1 MPNVIKKH
9 SAFDGGINLDIYL
22 AHGATEQHP
31 EGQSI
36 EAHLE
41 GTGAMAERF
50 AAEFGAAANGKL
62 CGLAHDTGKY
72 SDEFQLRLRGGK
84 KVDHATAGAIECFK
98 IKAAV
103 EAVCVIG
110 HHSGLPNV
118 GHKKADTTESQTFF
132 GRMLRAEQG
141 GIPDYCKNW
150 DGHIALP
157 QDYFRPSGGG
167 FATAFYIRM
176 LYSCLV
182 DADYIDAETFMNGDA
197 GRGNYE
203 PLSALY
209 DKLTAYISKWNN
221 PTREIDILRQKIL
234 NSCIEKASAP
244 RGIFSLTVPT
254 GGGKT
259 VASMA
264 FALGHAVANSMRR
277 IIYVIPYTSIIEQNA
292 EVFRGI
298 LGRENVVEHHSQV
311 SHELSEDAD
320 ELEYRS
326 ALATENWD
334 APVIV
339 TTAVQFFESLYANR
353 SSKCRKLHNIANSV
367 IIFDE
372 AQMIPSNNLRPCVAA
387 IAELVRAYNATAVLC
402 TATQPA
408 IDEML
413 LEYSKKENV
422 VELCPDVD
430 GMFEKFR
437 RTSFEKEG
445 RLTTDELV
453 SRLES
458 QQQVLCIV
466 NTRKFAQEVYEALPS
481 EGRFHLSTL
490 MCPIHRKQKLDEI
503 RERLKSGKTCRVVS
517 TSLIEAGVDVDFPR
531 VFREMAGLDSILQ
544 AAGRCNR
551 EGKRSAESSIVT
563 VFESENKVNK
573 LIAVNRDAAEE
584 TVRDWTQPNTTST
597 IERYFKAYRDF
608 LRNDDKS
615 GVMAAS
621 EKGIS
626 GCILPFEWI
635 AKEFKLIDQNTF
647 TVYIPIGEGKEL
659 VSRLREGERSRGLY
673 RRAGMYSVSV
683 YQNQFDSLINAG
695 AAEPFGEDAAFL
707 TDCSLYSDEKGLSTD
722 TDGGNALFG

>member
-1 MPNVIKKH
+1 MNM
-9 SAFDGGINLDIYL
+9 LL
-22 AHGATEQHP
+22 AHGATDEHP

-36 EAHLE
+36 EAHLK
-41 GTGAMAERF
+41 GTGELAETF

-62 CGLAHDTGKY
+62 CGLAHDIGKY

-98 IKAAV
+98 IKAAF

-118 GHKKADTTESQTFF
+118 GHKDADTTESQTFF
-132 GRMLRAEQG
+132 GRKLRAEQG
-141 GIPDYCKNW
+141 GIPDYRKNW
-150 DGHIALP
+150 NGHIALP
-157 QDYFRPSGGG
+157 QDYFRPSGRG

-182 DADYIDAETFMNGDA
+182 DADYIDTETFMNGDA

-203 PLSALY
+203 PLSALC

-264 FALGHAVANSMRR
+264 FALNHAVANSMKR

-292 EVFRGI
+292 KVFRDI
-298 LGRENVVEHHSQV
+298 LGQENVVEHHSQV

-372 AQMIPSNNLRPCVAA
+372 AQMIPSINLRPCVAA

-413 LEYSKKENV
+413 LEYSKKESV

-490 MCPIHRKQKLDEI
+490 MCPVHRKQKLDEI

-584 TVRDWTQPNTTST
+584 AVRDWIQPNNIQT
-597 IERYFKAYRDF
+597 IECYFKAYRDL

-615 GVMAAS
+615 EIMKAIK
-621 EKGIS
+621 EGIS
-626 GCILPFEWI
+626 GCQLPFKQI
-635 AKEFKLIDQNTF
+635 AERFRLIDENTF
-647 TVYIPIGEGKEL
+647 TVYISVGEGKEL
-659 VSRLREGERSRGLY
+659 ISRLREGERSRELY
-673 RRAGMYSVSV
+673 RKAGMYSVSI
-683 YQNQFDSLINAG
+683 YENHFNALINAG
-695 AAEPFGEDAAFL
+695 AAEPFGDDAAIL
-707 TDCSLYSDEKGLSTD
+707 TDLSLYSDEKGLATD
-722 TDGGNALFG
+722 VRDGSALFN

>member
-1 MPNVIKKH
+1 MNM
-9 SAFDGGINLDIYL
+9 LL
-22 AHGATEQHP
+22 AHGATDEHP

-36 EAHLE
+36 EAHLK
-41 GTGAMAERF
+41 GTGELAETF

-62 CGLAHDTGKY
+62 CGLAHDIGKY

-98 IKAAV
+98 IKAAF

-118 GHKKADTTESQTFF
+118 GHKDADTTESQTFF
-132 GRMLRAEQG
+132 GRKLRAEQG
-141 GIPDYCKNW
+141 GIPDYRKNW
-150 DGHIALP
+150 NGHIALP
-157 QDYFRPSGGG
+157 QDYFRPSGRG

-182 DADYIDAETFMNGDA
+182 DADYIDTETFMNGDA

-203 PLSALY
+203 PLSALC

-264 FALGHAVANSMRR
+264 FALNHAVANSMKR

-292 EVFRGI
+292 KVFRDI
-298 LGRENVVEHHSQV
+298 LGQENVVEHHSQV

-413 LEYSKKENV
+413 LEYSKKESV

-490 MCPIHRKQKLDEI
+490 MCPVHRKQKLDEI

-615 GVMAAS
+615 GVIAAS

-626 GCILPFEWI
+626 GCGLPFEWI

-647 TVYIPIGEGKEL
+647 TVYISVGEGKEL
-659 VSRLREGERSRGLY
+659 ISRLREGERSRELY
-673 RRAGMYSVSV
+673 RKAGMFSVSI
-683 YQNQFDSLINAG
+683 YENHFNALINAG
-695 AAEPFGEDAAFL
+695 AAEPFGDDAAIL
-707 TDCSLYSDEKGLSTD
+707 TDLSLYSDEKGLATD
-722 TDGGNALFG
+722 VRDGSALFN

>member
-1 MPNVIKKH
+1 M
-9 SAFDGGINLDIYL
+9 
-22 AHGATEQHP
+22 
-31 EGQSI
+31 
-36 EAHLE
+36 
-41 GTGAMAERF
+41 
-50 AAEFGAAANGKL
+50 
-62 CGLAHDTGKY
+62 CGLAHDIGKY

-98 IKAAV
+98 IKAAF

-118 GHKKADTTESQTFF
+118 GHKDADTTESQTFF
-132 GRMLRAEQG
+132 GRKLRAEQG
-141 GIPDYCKNW
+141 GIPDYRKNW
-150 DGHIALP
+150 NGHIALP
-157 QDYFRPSGGG
+157 QDYFRPSGRG

-182 DADYIDAETFMNGDA
+182 DADYIDTETFMNGDA

-203 PLSALY
+203 PLSALC

-264 FALGHAVANSMRR
+264 FALNHAAANSMKR

-292 EVFRGI
+292 KVFRDI
-298 LGRENVVEHHSQV
+298 LGQENVVEHHSSV
-311 SHELSEDAD
+311 SYELSENAD

-413 LEYSKKENV
+413 LEYSKKESV

-490 MCPIHRKQKLDEI
+490 MCPVHRKQKLDEI

-615 GVMAAS
+615 GVITAS

-626 GCILPFEWI
+626 GCGLPFEWI

-647 TVYIPIGEGKEL
+647 TVYISVGEGKEL
-659 VSRLREGERSRGLY
+659 ISRLREGERSRELY
-673 RRAGMYSVSV
+673 RKAGMYSVSI
-683 YQNQFDSLINAG
+683 YENHFNALINAG
-695 AAEPFGEDAAFL
+695 AAEPFGDDAAIL
-707 TDCSLYSDEKGLSTD
+707 TDLSLYSDEKGLATD
-722 TDGGNALFG
+722 VTDGSALFN

>member
-1 MPNVIKKH
+1 M
-9 SAFDGGINLDIYL
+9 LL
-22 AHGATEQHP
+22 AHGATDEHP

-36 EAHLE
+36 EAHLK
-41 GTGAMAERF
+41 GTGELAETF

-62 CGLAHDTGKY
+62 CGLAHDIGKY

-98 IKAAV
+98 IKAAF

-118 GHKKADTTESQTFF
+118 GHKDADTTESQTFF
-132 GRMLRAEQG
+132 GRKLRAEQG
-141 GIPDYCKNW
+141 GIPDYRKNW
-150 DGHIALP
+150 NGHIALP
-157 QDYFRPSGGG
+157 QDYFRPSGRG

-182 DADYIDAETFMNGDA
+182 DADYIDTETFMNGDA

-203 PLSALY
+203 PLSALC

-264 FALGHAVANSMRR
+264 FALNHAVANSMKR

-292 EVFRGI
+292 KVFRDI
-298 LGRENVVEHHSQV
+298 LGQENVVEHHSSV
-311 SHELSEDAD
+311 SYELSENAD

-413 LEYSKKENV
+413 LEYSKKESV

-490 MCPIHRKQKLDEI
+490 MCPVHRKQKLDEI

-615 GVMAAS
+615 GVIAAS

-626 GCILPFEWI
+626 GCGLPFEWI

-647 TVYIPIGEGKEL
+647 TVYISVGEGKEL
-659 VSRLREGERSRGLY
+659 ISRLREGERSRELY
-673 RRAGMYSVSV
+673 RKAGMYSVSI
-683 YQNQFDSLINAG
+683 YENHFNALINAG
-695 AAEPFGEDAAFL
+695 AAEPFGDDAAIL
-707 TDCSLYSDEKGLSTD
+707 TDLSLYSDEKGLATD
-722 TDGGNALFG
+722 VRDGSALFN

>member
-1 MPNVIKKH
+1 MNM
-9 SAFDGGINLDIYL
+9 LL
-22 AHGATEQHP
+22 AHGATDEYP

-36 EAHLE
+36 EAHLK
-41 GTGAMAERF
+41 GTGELAETF

-62 CGLAHDTGKY
+62 CGLAHDIGKY

-98 IKAAV
+98 IKAAF

-118 GHKKADTTESQTFF
+118 GHKDADTTESQTFF
-132 GRMLRAEQG
+132 GRKLRAEQG
-141 GIPDYCKNW
+141 GIPDYRKNW
-150 DGHIALP
+150 NGHIALP
-157 QDYFRPSGGG
+157 QDYFRPSGRG

-182 DADYIDAETFMNGDA
+182 DADYIDTETFMNGDA

-203 PLSALY
+203 PLSALC

-264 FALGHAVANSMRR
+264 FALNHAAANSMKR

-292 EVFRGI
+292 KVFRDI
-298 LGRENVVEHHSQV
+298 LGQENVVEHHSSV
-311 SHELSEDAD
+311 SYELSENAD

-413 LEYSKKENV
+413 LEYSKKESV

-490 MCPIHRKQKLDEI
+490 MCPVHRKQKLDEI

-615 GVMAAS
+615 GVITAS

-626 GCILPFEWI
+626 GCGLPFEWI

-647 TVYIPIGEGKEL
+647 TVYISVGEGKEL
-659 VSRLREGERSRGLY
+659 ISRLREGERSRELY
-673 RRAGMYSVSV
+673 RKAGMYSVSI
-683 YQNQFDSLINAG
+683 YENHFNALINAG
-695 AAEPFGEDAAFL
+695 AAEPFGDDAAIL
-707 TDCSLYSDEKGLSTD
+707 TDLSLYSDEKGLATD
-722 TDGGNALFG
+722 VRDGSALFN

>member
-1 MPNVIKKH
+1 M
-9 SAFDGGINLDIYL
+9 LL
-22 AHGATEQHP
+22 AHGATDEHP

-36 EAHLE
+36 EAHLK
-41 GTGAMAERF
+41 GTGELAETF

-62 CGLAHDTGKY
+62 CGLAHDIGKY

-98 IKAAV
+98 IKAAF

-110 HHSGLPNV
+110 HPSGLPNV
-118 GHKKADTTESQTFF
+118 GHKDADTTESQTFF
-132 GRMLRAEQG
+132 GRKLRAEQG
-141 GIPDYCKNW
+141 GIPDYRKNW
-150 DGHIALP
+150 NGHIALP
-157 QDYFRPSGGG
+157 QDYFRPSGRG

-182 DADYIDAETFMNGDA
+182 DADYIDTETFMNGDA

-203 PLSALY
+203 PLSALC

-264 FALGHAVANSMRR
+264 FALNHAAANSMKR
-277 IIYVIPYTSIIEQNA
+277 IIYAIPYTSIIEQNA
-292 EVFRGI
+292 KVFRDI
-298 LGRENVVEHHSQV
+298 LGQENVVEHHSQV
-311 SHELSEDAD
+311 SYELSENAD

-413 LEYSKKENV
+413 LEYSKKESV

-490 MCPIHRKQKLDEI
+490 MCPVHRKQKLDEI

-615 GVMAAS
+615 GVITAS

-626 GCILPFEWI
+626 GCGLPFEWI

-647 TVYIPIGEGKEL
+647 AVYIPIGEGKEL

-695 AAEPFGEDAAFL
+695 AAEPFGDDAAIL
-707 TDCSLYSDEKGLSTD
+707 TDLSLYSDEKGLATD
-722 TDGGNALFG
+722 VTDGSALFN

>member
-1 MPNVIKKH
+1 M
-9 SAFDGGINLDIYL
+9 LL
-22 AHGATEQHP
+22 AHGATDEHP

-36 EAHLE
+36 EAHLK
-41 GTGAMAERF
+41 GTGELAETF

-62 CGLAHDTGKY
+62 CGLAHDIGKY

-98 IKAAV
+98 IKAAF

-118 GHKKADTTESQTFF
+118 GHKDADTTESQTFF
-132 GRMLRAEQG
+132 GRKLRAEQG
-141 GIPDYCKNW
+141 GIPDYRKNW
-150 DGHIALP
+150 NGHIALP
-157 QDYFRPSGGG
+157 QDYFRPSGRG

-182 DADYIDAETFMNGDA
+182 DADYIDTETFMNGDA

-203 PLSALY
+203 PLSALC

-234 NSCIEKASAP
+234 NSCINNSGNP
-244 RGIFSLTVPT
+244 RGMFTLTVPT

-264 FALGHAVANSMRR
+264 FALNHAAANSMKR

-292 EVFRGI
+292 KVFRDI
-298 LGRENVVEHHSQV
+298 LGQENVVEHHSQV

-413 LEYSKKENV
+413 LEYSKKESV

-490 MCPIHRKQKLDEI
+490 MCPVHRKQKLDEI

-615 GVMAAS
+615 GVITAS

-626 GCILPFEWI
+626 GCGLPFEWI

-647 TVYIPIGEGKEL
+647 AVYIPIGEGKEL

-722 TDGGNALFG
+722 VDGGSALFN

>member
-1 MPNVIKKH
+1 MNM
-9 SAFDGGINLDIYL
+9 LL
-22 AHGATEQHP
+22 AHGATDEHP

-36 EAHLE
+36 EAHLK
-41 GTGAMAERF
+41 GTGELAETF

-62 CGLAHDTGKY
+62 CGLAHDIGKY

-98 IKAAV
+98 IKAAF

-118 GHKKADTTESQTFF
+118 GHKDADTTESQTFF
-132 GRMLRAEQG
+132 GRKLRAEQG
-141 GIPDYCKNW
+141 GIPDYRKNW
-150 DGHIALP
+150 NGHIALP
-157 QDYFRPSGGG
+157 QDYFRPSGRG

-182 DADYIDAETFMNGDA
+182 DADYIDTETFMNGDA

-203 PLSALY
+203 PLSALC

-264 FALGHAVANSMRR
+264 FALNHAVANSMKR

-292 EVFRGI
+292 KVFRDI
-298 LGRENVVEHHSQV
+298 LGQENVVEHHSSV
-311 SHELSEDAD
+311 SYELSENAD

-413 LEYSKKENV
+413 LEYSKKESV

-490 MCPIHRKQKLDEI
+490 MCPVHRKQKLDEI

-584 TVRDWTQPNTTST
+584 AVRDWIQPNNIQT
-597 IERYFKAYRDF
+597 IECYFKAYRDL

-615 GVMAAS
+615 EIMKAIK
-621 EKGIS
+621 EGIS
-626 GCILPFEWI
+626 GCQLPFKQI
-635 AKEFKLIDQNTF
+635 AERFRLIDENTF
-647 TVYIPIGEGKEL
+647 TVYISVGEGKEL
-659 VSRLREGERSRGLY
+659 ISRLREGERSRELY
-673 RRAGMYSVSV
+673 RKAGMYSVSI
-683 YQNQFDSLINAG
+683 YENHFNALINAG
-695 AAEPFGEDAAFL
+695 AAEPFGDDAAIL
-707 TDCSLYSDEKGLSTD
+707 TDLSLYSDEKGLATD
-722 TDGGNALFG
+722 VRDGSALFN

>member
-1 MPNVIKKH
+1 MNM
-9 SAFDGGINLDIYL
+9 LL
-22 AHGATEQHP
+22 AHGATDEHP

-36 EAHLE
+36 EAHLK
-41 GTGAMAERF
+41 GTGELAETF

-62 CGLAHDTGKY
+62 CGLAHDIGKY

-98 IKAAV
+98 IKAAF

-118 GHKKADTTESQTFF
+118 GHKDADTTESQTFF
-132 GRMLRAEQG
+132 GRKLRAEQG
-141 GIPDYCKNW
+141 GIPDYRKNW
-150 DGHIALP
+150 NGHIALP
-157 QDYFRPSGGG
+157 QDYFRPSGRG

-182 DADYIDAETFMNGDA
+182 DADYIDTETFMNGDA

-203 PLSALY
+203 PLSALC

-244 RGIFSLTVPT
+244 RGFFSLTVPT

-264 FALGHAVANSMRR
+264 FALNHAAANSMKR

-292 EVFRGI
+292 KVFRDI
-298 LGRENVVEHHSQV
+298 LGQENVVEHHSSV
-311 SHELSEDAD
+311 SYELSENAD

-413 LEYSKKENV
+413 LEYSKKESV

-490 MCPIHRKQKLDEI
+490 MCPVHRKQKLDEI

-615 GVMAAS
+615 GVITAS

-626 GCILPFEWI
+626 GCGLPFEWI

-647 TVYIPIGEGKEL
+647 TVYISVGEGKEL
-659 VSRLREGERSRGLY
+659 ISRLREGERSRELY
-673 RRAGMYSVSV
+673 RKAGMYSVSI
-683 YQNQFDSLINAG
+683 YENHFNALINAG
-695 AAEPFGEDAAFL
+695 AAEPFGDDAAIL
-707 TDCSLYSDEKGLSTD
+707 TDLSLYSDEKGLATD
-722 TDGGNALFG
+722 VPDGSALFN

>member
-1 MPNVIKKH
+1 M
-9 SAFDGGINLDIYL
+9 LL
-22 AHGATEQHP
+22 AHGATDEHP

-36 EAHLE
+36 EAHLK
-41 GTGAMAERF
+41 GTGELAETF

-62 CGLAHDTGKY
+62 CGLAHDIGKY

-98 IKAAV
+98 IKAAF

-118 GHKKADTTESQTFF
+118 GHKDADTTESQTFF
-132 GRMLRAEQG
+132 GRKLRAEQG
-141 GIPDYCKNW
+141 GIPDYRKNW
-150 DGHIALP
+150 NGHIALP
-157 QDYFRPSGGG
+157 QDYFRPSGRG

-182 DADYIDAETFMNGDA
+182 DADYIDTETFMNGDA

-203 PLSALY
+203 PLSALC

-264 FALGHAVANSMRR
+264 FALNHAVANSMKR

-292 EVFRGI
+292 KVFRDI
-298 LGRENVVEHHSQV
+298 LGQENVVEHHSSV
-311 SHELSEDAD
+311 SYELSENAD

-413 LEYSKKENV
+413 LEYSKKESV

-490 MCPIHRKQKLDEI
+490 MCPVHRKQKLDEI

-597 IERYFKAYRDF
+597 IEHYFKAYRDF

-615 GVMAAS
+615 GVITAS

-626 GCILPFEWI
+626 GCGLPFEWI

-647 TVYIPIGEGKEL
+647 AVYIPIGEGKEL

-673 RRAGMYSVSV
+673 RRAGMYSVSI
-683 YQNQFDSLINAG
+683 YENHFNALINAG
-695 AAEPFGEDAAFL
+695 AAEPFGDDAAIL
-707 TDCSLYSDEKGLSTD
+707 TDLSLYSDEKGLATD
-722 TDGGNALFG
+722 VTDGSALFN

>member
-1 MPNVIKKH
+1 M
-9 SAFDGGINLDIYL
+9 LL
-22 AHGATEQHP
+22 AHGATDEHP

-36 EAHLE
+36 EAHLK
-41 GTGAMAERF
+41 GTGELAETF

-62 CGLAHDTGKY
+62 CGLAHDIGKY

-98 IKAAV
+98 IKAAF

-118 GHKKADTTESQTFF
+118 GHKDADTTESQTFF
-132 GRMLRAEQG
+132 GRKLRAEQG
-141 GIPDYCKNW
+141 GIPDYRKNW
-150 DGHIALP
+150 NGHIALP
-157 QDYFRPSGGG
+157 QDYFRPSGRG

-182 DADYIDAETFMNGDA
+182 DADYIDTETFMNGDA

-203 PLSALY
+203 PLSALC

-234 NSCIEKASAP
+234 NSCINNSGNP
-244 RGIFSLTVPT
+244 RGMFTLTVPT

-264 FALGHAVANSMRR
+264 FALNHAAANSMKR

-292 EVFRGI
+292 KVFRDI
-298 LGRENVVEHHSQV
+298 LGQENVVEHHSQV

-413 LEYSKKENV
+413 LEYSKKESV

-490 MCPIHRKQKLDEI
+490 MCPVHRKQKLDEI

-615 GVMAAS
+615 GVMTAS

-626 GCILPFEWI
+626 GCGLPFEWI

-647 TVYIPIGEGKEL
+647 AVYIPIGEGKEL

-722 TDGGNALFG
+722 VDGGSALFN

>member
-1 MPNVIKKH
+1 MNM
-9 SAFDGGINLDIYL
+9 LL
-22 AHGATEQHP
+22 AHGATDEHP

-36 EAHLE
+36 EAHLK
-41 GTGAMAERF
+41 GTGELAETF

-62 CGLAHDTGKY
+62 CGLAHDIGKY

-98 IKAAV
+98 IKAAF

-118 GHKKADTTESQTFF
+118 GHKDADTTESQTFF
-132 GRMLRAEQG
+132 GRKLRAEQG
-141 GIPDYCKNW
+141 GIPDYRKNW
-150 DGHIALP
+150 NGHIALP
-157 QDYFRPSGGG
+157 QDYFRPSGRG

-182 DADYIDAETFMNGDA
+182 DADYIDTETFMNGDA

-203 PLSALY
+203 PLSALC

-264 FALGHAVANSMRR
+264 FALNHAAANSMKR
-277 IIYVIPYTSIIEQNA
+277 IIYAIPYTSIIEQNA
-292 EVFRGI
+292 KVFRDI
-298 LGRENVVEHHSQV
+298 LGQENVVEHHSQV
-311 SHELSEDAD
+311 SYELSENAD

-413 LEYSKKENV
+413 LEYSKKESV

-490 MCPIHRKQKLDEI
+490 MCPVHRKQKLDEI

-615 GVMAAS
+615 GVITAS

-626 GCILPFEWI
+626 GCGLPFEWI

-647 TVYIPIGEGKEL
+647 AVYIPIGEGKEL

-722 TDGGNALFG
+722 VDGGNALFN

>member
-1 MPNVIKKH
+1 M
-9 SAFDGGINLDIYL
+9 LL
-22 AHGATEQHP
+22 AHGATDEHP

-36 EAHLE
+36 EAHLK
-41 GTGAMAERF
+41 GTGELAETF

-62 CGLAHDTGKY
+62 CGLAHDIGKY

-98 IKAAV
+98 IKAAF

-118 GHKKADTTESQTFF
+118 GHKDADTTESQTFF
-132 GRMLRAEQG
+132 GRKLRAEQG
-141 GIPDYCKNW
+141 GIPDYRKNW
-150 DGHIALP
+150 NGHIALP
-157 QDYFRPSGGG
+157 QDYFRPSGRG

-182 DADYIDAETFMNGDA
+182 DADYIDTETFMNGDA

-203 PLSALY
+203 PLSALC

-264 FALGHAVANSMRR
+264 FALNHAVANSMKR

-292 EVFRGI
+292 KVFRDI
-298 LGRENVVEHHSQV
+298 LGQENVVEHHSSV
-311 SHELSEDAD
+311 SYELSENAD

-413 LEYSKKENV
+413 LEYSKKESV

-490 MCPIHRKQKLDEI
+490 MCPVHRKQKLDEI

-615 GVMAAS
+615 GVITAS

-626 GCILPFEWI
+626 GCGLPFEWI

-647 TVYIPIGEGKEL
+647 AVYIPIDEGKEL

-722 TDGGNALFG
+722 VDGGNALFN

>member
-1 MPNVIKKH
+1 
-9 SAFDGGINLDIYL
+9 
-22 AHGATEQHP
+22 
-31 EGQSI
+31 
-36 EAHLE
+36 
-41 GTGAMAERF
+41 
-50 AAEFGAAANGKL
+50 
-62 CGLAHDTGKY
+62 
-72 SDEFQLRLRGGK
+72 
-84 KVDHATAGAIECFK
+84 
-98 IKAAV
+98 
-103 EAVCVIG
+103 
-110 HHSGLPNV
+110 
-118 GHKKADTTESQTFF
+118 
-132 GRMLRAEQG
+132 
-141 GIPDYCKNW
+141 
-150 DGHIALP
+150 
-157 QDYFRPSGGG
+157 
-167 FATAFYIRM
+167 M

-182 DADYIDAETFMNGDA
+182 DADYIDTETFMNGDA

-203 PLSALY
+203 PLSALC

-264 FALGHAVANSMRR
+264 FALNHAAANSMKR
-277 IIYVIPYTSIIEQNA
+277 IIYAIPYTSIIEQNA
-292 EVFRGI
+292 KVFRDI
-298 LGRENVVEHHSQV
+298 LGQENVVEHHSQV
-311 SHELSEDAD
+311 SYELSENAD

-413 LEYSKKENV
+413 LEYSKKESV

-490 MCPIHRKQKLDEI
+490 MCPVHRKQKLDEI

-615 GVMAAS
+615 GVITAS

-626 GCILPFEWI
+626 GCGLPFEWI

-647 TVYIPIGEGKEL
+647 AVYIPIGEGKEL

-722 TDGGNALFG
+722 VDGGSALFN

>member
-1 MPNVIKKH
+1 M
-9 SAFDGGINLDIYL
+9 LL
-22 AHGATEQHP
+22 AHGATDEHP

-36 EAHLE
+36 EAHLK
-41 GTGAMAERF
+41 GTGELAETF

-62 CGLAHDTGKY
+62 CGLAHDIGKY

-98 IKAAV
+98 IKAAF

-118 GHKKADTTESQTFF
+118 GHKDADTTESQTFF
-132 GRMLRAEQG
+132 GRKLRAEQG
-141 GIPDYCKNW
+141 GIPDYRKNW
-150 DGHIALP
+150 NGHIALP
-157 QDYFRPSGGG
+157 QDYFRPSGRG

-182 DADYIDAETFMNGDA
+182 DADYIDTETFMNGDA

-203 PLSALY
+203 PLSALC

-264 FALGHAVANSMRR
+264 FALNHAAANSMKR

-292 EVFRGI
+292 KVFRDI
-298 LGRENVVEHHSQV
+298 LGQENVVEHHSSV
-311 SHELSEDAD
+311 SYELSENAD

-413 LEYSKKENV
+413 LEYSKKESV

-490 MCPIHRKQKLDEI
+490 MCPVHRKQKLDEI

-615 GVMAAS
+615 GVMTAS

-626 GCILPFEWI
+626 GCGLPFEWI

-647 TVYIPIGEGKEL
+647 AVYIPIGEGKEL

-673 RRAGMYSVSV
+673 RRAGMYSVSI
-683 YQNQFDSLINAG
+683 YENHFNALINAG

-722 TDGGNALFG
+722 VDGGNALFG

>member
-1 MPNVIKKH
+1 MNM
-9 SAFDGGINLDIYL
+9 LL
-22 AHGATEQHP
+22 AHGATDEHP

-36 EAHLE
+36 EAHLK
-41 GTGAMAERF
+41 GTGDLAETF

-62 CGLAHDTGKY
+62 CGLAHDIGKY

-98 IKAAV
+98 IKAAF

-118 GHKKADTTESQTFF
+118 GHKDADTTESQTFF
-132 GRMLRAEQG
+132 GRKLRAEQG
-141 GIPDYCKNW
+141 GIPDYRKNW
-150 DGHIALP
+150 NGHIALP
-157 QDYFRPSGGG
+157 QDYFRPSGRG

-182 DADYIDAETFMNGDA
+182 DADYIDTETFMNGDA

-203 PLSALY
+203 PLSALC

-264 FALGHAVANSMRR
+264 FALNHAVANSMKR

-292 EVFRGI
+292 KVFRDI
-298 LGRENVVEHHSQV
+298 LGQENVVEHHSSV
-311 SHELSEDAD
+311 SYELSENAD

-413 LEYSKKENV
+413 LEYSKKETV

-490 MCPIHRKQKLDEI
+490 MCPVHRKQKLDEI

-615 GVMAAS
+615 GVITAS

-626 GCILPFEWI
+626 GCGLPFEWI

-647 TVYIPIGEGKEL
+647 AVYIPIGEGKEL

-722 TDGGNALFG
+722 VDGGNALFN

>member
-1 MPNVIKKH
+1 M
-9 SAFDGGINLDIYL
+9 LL
-22 AHGATEQHP
+22 AHGATDENP

-36 EAHLE
+36 EAHLK
-41 GTGAMAERF
+41 GTGELAETF

-62 CGLAHDTGKY
+62 CGLAHDIGKY

-98 IKAAV
+98 IKAAF

-118 GHKKADTTESQTFF
+118 GHKDADTTESQTFF
-132 GRMLRAEQG
+132 GRKLRAEQG
-141 GIPDYCKNW
+141 GIPDYRKNW
-150 DGHIALP
+150 NGHIALP
-157 QDYFRPSGGG
+157 QDYFRPSGRG

-182 DADYIDAETFMNGDA
+182 DADYIDTETFMNGDA

-203 PLSALY
+203 PLSALC

-264 FALGHAVANSMRR
+264 FALNHAVANSMKR

-292 EVFRGI
+292 KVFRDI
-298 LGRENVVEHHSQV
+298 LGQENVVEHHSSV
-311 SHELSEDAD
+311 SYELSENAD

-413 LEYSKKENV
+413 LEYSKKESV

-490 MCPIHRKQKLDEI
+490 MCPVHRKQKLDEI

-615 GVMAAS
+615 GVITAS

-626 GCILPFEWI
+626 GCGLPFEWI

-647 TVYIPIGEGKEL
+647 AVYIPIGEGKEL

-722 TDGGNALFG
+722 VDGGSALFN

>member
-1 MPNVIKKH
+1 MNM
-9 SAFDGGINLDIYL
+9 LL
-22 AHGATEQHP
+22 AHGATDEHP

-36 EAHLE
+36 EAHLK
-41 GTGAMAERF
+41 GTGELAETF

-62 CGLAHDTGKY
+62 CGLAHDIGKY

-98 IKAAV
+98 IKAAF

-118 GHKKADTTESQTFF
+118 GHKDADTTESQTFF
-132 GRMLRAEQG
+132 GRKLRAEQG
-141 GIPDYCKNW
+141 GIPDYRKNW
-150 DGHIALP
+150 NGHIALP
-157 QDYFRPSGGG
+157 QDYFRPSGRG

-182 DADYIDAETFMNGDA
+182 DADYIDTETFMNGDA

-203 PLSALY
+203 PLSALF

-264 FALGHAVANSMRR
+264 FALNHAVANSMKR

-292 EVFRGI
+292 KVFRDI
-298 LGRENVVEHHSQV
+298 LGQENVVEHHSSV
-311 SHELSEDAD
+311 SYELSENAD

-413 LEYSKKENV
+413 LEYSKKESV

-490 MCPIHRKQKLDEI
+490 MCPVHRKQKLDEI

-615 GVMAAS
+615 GVITAS

-626 GCILPFEWI
+626 GCGLPFEWI

-647 TVYIPIGEGKEL
+647 TVYISVGEGKEL
-659 VSRLREGERSRGLY
+659 ISRLREGERSRELY
-673 RRAGMYSVSV
+673 RKAGMYSVSI
-683 YQNQFDSLINAG
+683 YENHFNALINAG
-695 AAEPFGEDAAFL
+695 AAEPFGDDAAIL
-707 TDCSLYSDEKGLSTD
+707 TDLSLYSDEKGLATD
-722 TDGGNALFG
+722 VRDGSALFN

>member
-1 MPNVIKKH
+1 MNM
-9 SAFDGGINLDIYL
+9 LL
-22 AHGATEQHP
+22 AHGATDEHP

-36 EAHLE
+36 EAHLK
-41 GTGAMAERF
+41 GTGELAETF

-62 CGLAHDTGKY
+62 CGLAHDIGKY

-98 IKAAV
+98 IKAAF

-118 GHKKADTTESQTFF
+118 GHKDADTTESQTFF
-132 GRMLRAEQG
+132 GRKLRAEQG
-141 GIPDYCKNW
+141 GIPDYRKNW
-150 DGHIALP
+150 NGHIALP
-157 QDYFRPSGGG
+157 QDYFRPSGRG

-182 DADYIDAETFMNGDA
+182 DADYIDTETFMNGDA

-203 PLSALY
+203 PLSALC

-264 FALGHAVANSMRR
+264 FALNHAVANSMKR

-292 EVFRGI
+292 KVFRDI
-298 LGRENVVEHHSQV
+298 LGQENVVEHHSSV
-311 SHELSEDAD
+311 SYELSENAD
-320 ELEYRS
+320 EPGYRN

-413 LEYSKKENV
+413 LEYSKKESV

-490 MCPIHRKQKLDEI
+490 MCPVHRKQKLDEI

-615 GVMAAS
+615 GVITAS

-626 GCILPFEWI
+626 GCGLPFEWI

-647 TVYIPIGEGKEL
+647 TVYISVGDGKEL
-659 VSRLREGERSRGLY
+659 ISRLREGERSRELY
-673 RRAGMYSVSV
+673 RKAGMYSVSI
-683 YQNQFDSLINAG
+683 YENHFNALINAG
-695 AAEPFGEDAAFL
+695 AAEPFGDDAAIL
-707 TDCSLYSDEKGLSTD
+707 TDLSLYSDEKGLATD
-722 TDGGNALFG
+722 VRDGSALFN

>member
-1 MPNVIKKH
+1 M
-9 SAFDGGINLDIYL
+9 LL
-22 AHGATEQHP
+22 AHGATDEHP

-36 EAHLE
+36 EAHLK
-41 GTGAMAERF
+41 GTGELAETF

-62 CGLAHDTGKY
+62 CGLAHDIGKY

-98 IKAAV
+98 IKAAF

-118 GHKKADTTESQTFF
+118 GHKDADTTESQTFF
-132 GRMLRAEQG
+132 GRKLRAEQG
-141 GIPDYCKNW
+141 GIPDYRKNW
-150 DGHIALP
+150 NGHIALP
-157 QDYFRPSGGG
+157 QDYFRPSGRG

-182 DADYIDAETFMNGDA
+182 DADYIDTETFMNGDA

-203 PLSALY
+203 PLSALC

-234 NSCIEKASAP
+234 NSCINNSGNP
-244 RGIFSLTVPT
+244 RGMFTLTVPT

-264 FALGHAVANSMRR
+264 FALNHAVANSMKR

-292 EVFRGI
+292 KVFRDI
-298 LGRENVVEHHSQV
+298 LGQENVVEHHSQV

-413 LEYSKKENV
+413 LEYSKKESV

-490 MCPIHRKQKLDEI
+490 MCPVHRKQKLDEI

-615 GVMAAS
+615 GVMTAS

-626 GCILPFEWI
+626 GCGLPFEWI

-647 TVYIPIGEGKEL
+647 TVYISVGEGKEL
-659 VSRLREGERSRGLY
+659 ISRLREGERSRELY
-673 RRAGMYSVSV
+673 RKAGMYSVSI
-683 YQNQFDSLINAG
+683 YENHFNALINAG

-722 TDGGNALFG
+722 VDGGNALFG

>member
-1 MPNVIKKH
+1 M
-9 SAFDGGINLDIYL
+9 LL
-22 AHGATEQHP
+22 AHGATDEHP

-36 EAHLE
+36 EAHLK
-41 GTGAMAERF
+41 GTGELAETF

-62 CGLAHDTGKY
+62 CGLAHDIGKY

-98 IKAAV
+98 IKAAF

-118 GHKKADTTESQTFF
+118 GHKDADTTESQTFF
-132 GRMLRAEQG
+132 GRKLRAEQG
-141 GIPDYCKNW
+141 GIPDYRKNW
-150 DGHIALP
+150 NGHIALP
-157 QDYFRPSGGG
+157 QDYFRPSGRG

-182 DADYIDAETFMNGDA
+182 DADYIDTETFMNGDA

-203 PLSALY
+203 PLSALC

-264 FALGHAVANSMRR
+264 FALNHAVANSMKR

-292 EVFRGI
+292 KVFRDI
-298 LGRENVVEHHSQV
+298 LGQENVVEHHSSV
-311 SHELSEDAD
+311 SYELSENAD

-413 LEYSKKENV
+413 LEYSKKESV

-490 MCPIHRKQKLDEI
+490 MCPVHRKQKLDEI

-615 GVMAAS
+615 GVITAS

-626 GCILPFEWI
+626 GCGLPFEWI

-647 TVYIPIGEGKEL
+647 TVYISVGEGKEL
-659 VSRLREGERSRGLY
+659 ISRLREGERSRELY
-673 RRAGMYSVSV
+673 RKAGMYSVSI
-683 YQNQFDSLINAG
+683 YENHFNALINAG
-695 AAEPFGEDAAFL
+695 AAEPFGDDAAIL
-707 TDCSLYSDEKGLSTD
+707 TDLSLYSDEKGLATD
-722 TDGGNALFG
+722 VPDGSALFN

>member
-1 MPNVIKKH
+1 M
-9 SAFDGGINLDIYL
+9 LL
-22 AHGATEQHP
+22 AHGATDEHP

-36 EAHLE
+36 EAHLK
-41 GTGAMAERF
+41 GTGELAETF

-62 CGLAHDTGKY
+62 CGLAHDIGKY

-98 IKAAV
+98 IKAAF

-118 GHKKADTTESQTFF
+118 GHKDADTTESQTFF
-132 GRMLRAEQG
+132 GRKLRAEQG
-141 GIPDYCKNW
+141 GIPDYRKNW
-150 DGHIALP
+150 NGHIALP
-157 QDYFRPSGGG
+157 QDYFRPSGRG

-182 DADYIDAETFMNGDA
+182 DADYIDTETFMNGDA

-203 PLSALY
+203 PLSALC

-221 PTREIDILRQKIL
+221 PTRKIDILRQKIL

-264 FALGHAVANSMRR
+264 FALNHAVANSMKR

-292 EVFRGI
+292 KVFRDI
-298 LGRENVVEHHSQV
+298 LGQENVVEHHSSV
-311 SHELSEDAD
+311 SYELSENAD

-413 LEYSKKENV
+413 LEYSKKESV

-490 MCPIHRKQKLDEI
+490 MCPVHRKQKLDEI

-615 GVMAAS
+615 GVITAS

-626 GCILPFEWI
+626 GCGLPFEWI

-647 TVYIPIGEGKEL
+647 AVYIPIGEGKEL

-722 TDGGNALFG
+722 VDGGNALFN

>member
-1 MPNVIKKH
+1 M
-9 SAFDGGINLDIYL
+9 LL
-22 AHGATEQHP
+22 AHGATDEHP

-36 EAHLE
+36 EAHLK
-41 GTGAMAERF
+41 GTGELAETF

-62 CGLAHDTGKY
+62 CGLAHDIGKY

-98 IKAAV
+98 IKAAF

-118 GHKKADTTESQTFF
+118 GHKDADTTESQTFF
-132 GRMLRAEQG
+132 GRKLRAEQG
-141 GIPDYCKNW
+141 GIPDYRKNW
-150 DGHIALP
+150 NGHIALP
-157 QDYFRPSGGG
+157 QDYFRPSGRG

-182 DADYIDAETFMNGDA
+182 DADYIDTETFMNGDA

-203 PLSALY
+203 PLSALC

-264 FALGHAVANSMRR
+264 FALNHAAANSMKR

-292 EVFRGI
+292 KVFRDI
-298 LGRENVVEHHSQV
+298 LGQENVVEHHSSV
-311 SHELSEDAD
+311 SYELSENAD

-413 LEYSKKENV
+413 LEYSKKESV

-490 MCPIHRKQKLDEI
+490 MCPVHRKQKLDEI

-615 GVMAAS
+615 GVMTAS

-626 GCILPFEWI
+626 GCGLPFEWI

-647 TVYIPIGEGKEL
+647 TVYISVGEGKEL
-659 VSRLREGERSRGLY
+659 ISRLREGERSRELY
-673 RRAGMYSVSV
+673 RKAGMYSVSI
-683 YQNQFDSLINAG
+683 YENHFNALINAG

-722 TDGGNALFG
+722 VDGGNALFG

>member
-1 MPNVIKKH
+1 M
-9 SAFDGGINLDIYL
+9 LL
-22 AHGATEQHP
+22 AHGATDEHP

-36 EAHLE
+36 EAHLK
-41 GTGAMAERF
+41 GTGELAETF

-62 CGLAHDTGKY
+62 CGIAHDIGKY

-98 IKAAV
+98 IKAAF

-118 GHKKADTTESQTFF
+118 GHKDADTTESQTFF
-132 GRMLRAEQG
+132 GRKLRAEQG
-141 GIPDYCKNW
+141 GIPDYRKNW
-150 DGHIALP
+150 NGHIALP
-157 QDYFRPSGGG
+157 QDYFRPSGRG

-182 DADYIDAETFMNGDA
+182 DADYIDTETFMNGDA

-203 PLSALY
+203 PLSALC

-264 FALGHAVANSMRR
+264 FALNHAVANSMKR
-277 IIYVIPYTSIIEQNA
+277 IIYVIPYTSI
-292 EVFRGI
+292 
-298 LGRENVVEHHSQV
+298 VEHHSSV
-311 SHELSEDAD
+311 SYELSENAD

-367 IIFDE
+367 LIFDE

-413 LEYSKKENV
+413 LEYSKKESV

-490 MCPIHRKQKLDEI
+490 MCPVHRKQKLDEI

-584 TVRDWTQPNTTST
+584 TVRDWTQPNTMST

-615 GVMAAS
+615 GVMTAS

-626 GCILPFEWI
+626 GCGLPFEWI

-647 TVYIPIGEGKEL
+647 TVYISVGEGKEL
-659 VSRLREGERSRGLY
+659 ISRLREGERSRELY
-673 RRAGMYSVSV
+673 RKAGMYSVSI
-683 YQNQFDSLINAG
+683 YENHFNALINAG

-722 TDGGNALFG
+722 VDGGNALFG

>member
-1 MPNVIKKH
+1 M
-9 SAFDGGINLDIYL
+9 LL
-22 AHGATEQHP
+22 AHGATDEHP

-36 EAHLE
+36 EAHLK
-41 GTGAMAERF
+41 GTGELAETF

-62 CGLAHDTGKY
+62 CGLAHDIGKY

-98 IKAAV
+98 IKAAF

-118 GHKKADTTESQTFF
+118 GHKDADTTESQTLF
-132 GRMLRAEQG
+132 GRKLRAEQG
-141 GIPDYCKNW
+141 GIPDYRKNW
-150 DGHIALP
+150 NGHIALP
-157 QDYFRPSGGG
+157 QDYFRPSGRG

-182 DADYIDAETFMNGDA
+182 DADYIDTETFMNGDA

-203 PLSALY
+203 PLSALC

-264 FALGHAVANSMRR
+264 FALNHAAANSMKR
-277 IIYVIPYTSIIEQNA
+277 IIYAIPYTSIIEQNA
-292 EVFRGI
+292 KVFRDI
-298 LGRENVVEHHSQV
+298 LGQENVVEHHSQV
-311 SHELSEDAD
+311 SYELSENAD

-413 LEYSKKENV
+413 LEYSKKESV

-490 MCPIHRKQKLDEI
+490 MCPVHRKQKLDEI

-615 GVMAAS
+615 GVITAS

-626 GCILPFEWI
+626 GCGLPFEWI

-647 TVYIPIGEGKEL
+647 AVYIPIGEGKEL

-722 TDGGNALFG
+722 VDGGNALFN

>member
-1 MPNVIKKH
+1 MNM
-9 SAFDGGINLDIYL
+9 LL
-22 AHGATEQHP
+22 AHGATDEHP

-36 EAHLE
+36 EAHLK
-41 GTGAMAERF
+41 GTGELAETF

-62 CGLAHDTGKY
+62 CGLAHDIGKY

-98 IKAAV
+98 IKAAF

-118 GHKKADTTESQTFF
+118 GHKDADTTESQTFF
-132 GRMLRAEQG
+132 GRKLRAEQG
-141 GIPDYCKNW
+141 GIPDYRKNW
-150 DGHIALP
+150 NGHIALP
-157 QDYFRPSGGG
+157 QDYFRPSGRG

-182 DADYIDAETFMNGDA
+182 DADYIDTETFMNGDA

-203 PLSALY
+203 PLSALC

-264 FALGHAVANSMRR
+264 FALNHAVANSMKR

-292 EVFRGI
+292 KVFRDI
-298 LGRENVVEHHSQV
+298 LGQENVVEHHSSV
-311 SHELSEDAD
+311 SYELSENAD

-413 LEYSKKENV
+413 LEYSKKESV

-481 EGRFHLSTL
+481 EGRFHLSAL
-490 MCPIHRKQKLDEI
+490 MCPVHRKQKLDEI

-615 GVMAAS
+615 GVITAS

-626 GCILPFEWI
+626 GCGLPFEWI

-647 TVYIPIGEGKEL
+647 TVYISVGEGKEL
-659 VSRLREGERSRGLY
+659 ISRLREGERSRELY
-673 RRAGMYSVSV
+673 RKAGMYSVSI
-683 YQNQFDSLINAG
+683 YENHFNALINAG
-695 AAEPFGEDAAFL
+695 AAEPFGDDAAIL
-707 TDCSLYSDEKGLSTD
+707 TDLSLYSDEKGLATD
-722 TDGGNALFG
+722 VRDGSALFN

>member
-1 MPNVIKKH
+1 M
-9 SAFDGGINLDIYL
+9 LL
-22 AHGATEQHP
+22 AHGATDEHP

-36 EAHLE
+36 EAHLK
-41 GTGAMAERF
+41 GTGELAETF

-62 CGLAHDTGKY
+62 CGLAHDIGKY

-98 IKAAV
+98 IKAAF

-118 GHKKADTTESQTFF
+118 GHKDADTTESQTFF
-132 GRMLRAEQG
+132 GRKLRAEQG
-141 GIPDYCKNW
+141 GIPDYRKNW
-150 DGHIALP
+150 NGHIALP
-157 QDYFRPSGGG
+157 QDYFRPSGRG

-182 DADYIDAETFMNGDA
+182 DADYIDTETFMNGDA

-203 PLSALY
+203 PLSALC

-234 NSCIEKASAP
+234 NSCINNSGNP
-244 RGIFSLTVPT
+244 RGMFTLTVPT

-264 FALGHAVANSMRR
+264 FALNHAAANSMKR

-292 EVFRGI
+292 KVFRDI
-298 LGRENVVEHHSQV
+298 LGQENVVEHHSSV
-311 SHELSEDAD
+311 SYELSENAD

-413 LEYSKKENV
+413 LEYSKKESV

-490 MCPIHRKQKLDEI
+490 MCPVHRKQKLDEI

-615 GVMAAS
+615 GVITAS

-626 GCILPFEWI
+626 GCGLPFEWI

-647 TVYIPIGEGKEL
+647 AVYIPIGEGKEL

-673 RRAGMYSVSV
+673 RRAGMYSVSI
-683 YQNQFDSLINAG
+683 YENHFNALINAG
-695 AAEPFGEDAAFL
+695 AAEPFGDDAAIL
-707 TDCSLYSDEKGLSTD
+707 TDLSLYSDEKGLATD
-722 TDGGNALFG
+722 VRDGSALFN

>member
-1 MPNVIKKH
+1 M
-9 SAFDGGINLDIYL
+9 
-22 AHGATEQHP
+22 
-31 EGQSI
+31 
-36 EAHLE
+36 
-41 GTGAMAERF
+41 
-50 AAEFGAAANGKL
+50 
-62 CGLAHDTGKY
+62 CGLAHDIGKY

-98 IKAAV
+98 IKAAF

-118 GHKKADTTESQTFF
+118 GHKDADTTESQTFF
-132 GRMLRAEQG
+132 GRKLRAEQG
-141 GIPDYCKNW
+141 GIPDYRKNW
-150 DGHIALP
+150 NGHIALP
-157 QDYFRPSGGG
+157 QDYFRPSGRG

-182 DADYIDAETFMNGDA
+182 DADYIDTETFMNGDA

-203 PLSALY
+203 PLSALC

-264 FALGHAVANSMRR
+264 FALNHAVANSMKR

-292 EVFRGI
+292 KVFRDI
-298 LGRENVVEHHSQV
+298 LGQENVVEHHSQV

-413 LEYSKKENV
+413 LEYSKKESV

-490 MCPIHRKQKLDEI
+490 MCPVHRKQKLDEI

-615 GVMAAS
+615 GVMTAS

-626 GCILPFEWI
+626 GCGLPFEWI

-647 TVYIPIGEGKEL
+647 TVYISVGEGKEL
-659 VSRLREGERSRGLY
+659 ISRLREGERSRELY
-673 RRAGMYSVSV
+673 RKAGMYSVSI
-683 YQNQFDSLINAG
+683 YENHFNALINAG
-695 AAEPFGEDAAFL
+695 AAEPFGDDAAIL
-707 TDCSLYSDEKGLSTD
+707 TDLSLYSDEKGLATD
-722 TDGGNALFG
+722 VSDGSALFN

>member
-1 MPNVIKKH
+1 MRACSRHRKV
-9 SAFDGGINLDIYL
+9 
-22 AHGATEQHP
+22 
-31 EGQSI
+31 
-36 EAHLE
+36 
-41 GTGAMAERF
+41 
-50 AAEFGAAANGKL
+50 FG
-62 CGLAHDTGKY
+62 
-72 SDEFQLRLRGGK
+72 LRGGK

-98 IKAAV
+98 IKAAF

-118 GHKKADTTESQTFF
+118 GHKDADTTESQTFF
-132 GRMLRAEQG
+132 GRKLRAEQG
-141 GIPDYCKNW
+141 GIPDYRKNW
-150 DGHIALP
+150 NGHIALP
-157 QDYFRPSGGG
+157 QDYFRPSGRG

-182 DADYIDAETFMNGDA
+182 DADYIDTETFMNGDA

-203 PLSALY
+203 PLSALC

-264 FALGHAVANSMRR
+264 FALNHAVANSMKR

-292 EVFRGI
+292 KVFRDI
-298 LGRENVVEHHSQV
+298 LGQENVVEHHSQV

-413 LEYSKKENV
+413 LEYSKKESV

-490 MCPIHRKQKLDEI
+490 MCPVHRKQKLDEI

-584 TVRDWTQPNTTST
+584 AVRDWIQPNNIQT
-597 IERYFKAYRDF
+597 IECYFKAYRDL

-615 GVMAAS
+615 EIMKAIK
-621 EKGIS
+621 EGIS
-626 GCILPFEWI
+626 GCQLPFKQI
-635 AKEFKLIDQNTF
+635 AERFRLIDENTF
-647 TVYIPIGEGKEL
+647 TVYISVGEGKEL
-659 VSRLREGERSRGLY
+659 ISRLREGERSRELY
-673 RRAGMYSVSV
+673 RKAGMYSVSI
-683 YQNQFDSLINAG
+683 YENHFNALINAG
-695 AAEPFGEDAAFL
+695 AAEPFGDDAAIL
-707 TDCSLYSDEKGLSTD
+707 TDLSLYSDEKGLATD
-722 TDGGNALFG
+722 VRDGSALFN

>member
-1 MPNVIKKH
+1 MNM
-9 SAFDGGINLDIYL
+9 LL
-22 AHGATEQHP
+22 AHGATDEHP

-36 EAHLE
+36 EAHLK
-41 GTGAMAERF
+41 GTGELAETF

-62 CGLAHDTGKY
+62 CGLAHDIGKY

-98 IKAAV
+98 IKAAF

-118 GHKKADTTESQTFF
+118 GHKDADTTESQTFF
-132 GRMLRAEQG
+132 GRKLRAEQG
-141 GIPDYCKNW
+141 GIPDYRKNW
-150 DGHIALP
+150 NGHIALP
-157 QDYFRPSGGG
+157 QDYFRPSGRG

-182 DADYIDAETFMNGDA
+182 DADYIDTETFMNGDA

-203 PLSALY
+203 PLSALC

-264 FALGHAVANSMRR
+264 FALNHAAANSMKR

-292 EVFRGI
+292 KVFRDI
-298 LGRENVVEHHSQV
+298 LGQENVVEHHSSV
-311 SHELSEDAD
+311 SYELSENAD

-413 LEYSKKENV
+413 LEYSKKESV

-490 MCPIHRKQKLDEI
+490 MCPVHRKQKLDEI

-517 TSLIEAGVDVDFPR
+517 NSLIEAGVDVDFPR

-615 GVMAAS
+615 GVITAS

-626 GCILPFEWI
+626 GCGLPFEWI

-647 TVYIPIGEGKEL
+647 TVYISVGEGKEL
-659 VSRLREGERSRGLY
+659 ISRLREGERSRELY
-673 RRAGMYSVSV
+673 RKAGMYSVSI
-683 YQNQFDSLINAG
+683 YENHFNALINAG
-695 AAEPFGEDAAFL
+695 AAEPFGDDAAIL
-707 TDCSLYSDEKGLSTD
+707 TDLSLYSDEKGLATD
-722 TDGGNALFG
+722 VRDGSALFN

>member
-1 MPNVIKKH
+1 MNM
-9 SAFDGGINLDIYL
+9 LL
-22 AHGATEQHP
+22 AHGATDEHP

-36 EAHLE
+36 EAHLK
-41 GTGAMAERF
+41 GTGELAETF

-62 CGLAHDTGKY
+62 CGLAHDIGKY

-98 IKAAV
+98 IKAAF

-118 GHKKADTTESQTFF
+118 GHKDADTTESQTFF
-132 GRMLRAEQG
+132 GRKLRAEQG
-141 GIPDYCKNW
+141 GIPDYRKNW
-150 DGHIALP
+150 NGHIALP
-157 QDYFRPSGGG
+157 QDYFRPSGRG

-182 DADYIDAETFMNGDA
+182 DADYIDTETFMNGDA

-203 PLSALY
+203 PLSSLC

-264 FALGHAVANSMRR
+264 FALNHAVANSMKR

-292 EVFRGI
+292 KVFRDI
-298 LGRENVVEHHSQV
+298 LGQENVVEHHSSV
-311 SHELSEDAD
+311 SYELSENAD

-413 LEYSKKENV
+413 LEYSKKESV

-490 MCPIHRKQKLDEI
+490 MCPVHREQKLDEI

-615 GVMAAS
+615 GVITAS

-626 GCILPFEWI
+626 GCGLPFEWI

-647 TVYIPIGEGKEL
+647 TVYISVGEGKEL
-659 VSRLREGERSRGLY
+659 ISRLREGERSRELY
-673 RRAGMYSVSV
+673 RKAGMYSVSI
-683 YQNQFDSLINAG
+683 YENHFNALINAG
-695 AAEPFGEDAAFL
+695 AAEPFGDDAAIL
-707 TDCSLYSDEKGLSTD
+707 TDLSLYSDEKGLATD
-722 TDGGNALFG
+722 VRDGSALFN

>member
-1 MPNVIKKH
+1 MNM
-9 SAFDGGINLDIYL
+9 LL
-22 AHGATEQHP
+22 AHGATDEHP

-36 EAHLE
+36 EAHLK
-41 GTGAMAERF
+41 GTGELAETF

-62 CGLAHDTGKY
+62 CGLAHDIGKY

-98 IKAAV
+98 IKAAF

-118 GHKKADTTESQTFF
+118 GHKDADTTESQTFF
-132 GRMLRAEQG
+132 GRKLRAEQG
-141 GIPDYCKNW
+141 GIPDYRKNW
-150 DGHIALP
+150 NGHIALP
-157 QDYFRPSGGG
+157 QDYFRPSGRG

-182 DADYIDAETFMNGDA
+182 DADYIDTETFMNGDA

-203 PLSALY
+203 PLSALC

-264 FALGHAVANSMRR
+264 FALNHAVANSMKR

-292 EVFRGI
+292 KVFRDI
-298 LGRENVVEHHSQV
+298 LGQENVVEHHSQV

-413 LEYSKKENV
+413 LEYSKKESV

-490 MCPIHRKQKLDEI
+490 MCPVHRKQKLDEI

-597 IERYFKAYRDF
+597 IEHYFKAYRDF

-615 GVMAAS
+615 GVMTAS

-626 GCILPFEWI
+626 GCGLPFEWI

-647 TVYIPIGEGKEL
+647 AVYIPIGEGKEL

-673 RRAGMYSVSV
+673 RRAGMYSVSI
-683 YQNQFDSLINAG
+683 YENHFNALINAG
-695 AAEPFGEDAAFL
+695 AAEPFGDDAAIL
-707 TDCSLYSDEKGLSTD
+707 TDLSLYSDEKGLATD
-722 TDGGNALFG
+722 VRDGSALFN

>member
-1 MPNVIKKH
+1 MNM
-9 SAFDGGINLDIYL
+9 LL
-22 AHGATEQHP
+22 AHGATDEHP

-36 EAHLE
+36 EAHLK
-41 GTGAMAERF
+41 GTGELAETF

-62 CGLAHDTGKY
+62 CGLAHDIGKY

-98 IKAAV
+98 IKAAF

-118 GHKKADTTESQTFF
+118 GHKDADTTESQTFF
-132 GRMLRAEQG
+132 GRKLRAEQG
-141 GIPDYCKNW
+141 GIPDYRKNW
-150 DGHIALP
+150 NGHIALP
-157 QDYFRPSGGG
+157 QDYFRPSGRG

-182 DADYIDAETFMNGDA
+182 DADYIDTETFMNGDA

-203 PLSALY
+203 PLSALC

-264 FALGHAVANSMRR
+264 FALNHAAANSMKR
-277 IIYVIPYTSIIEQNA
+277 IIYAIPYTSIIEQNA
-292 EVFRGI
+292 NVFRDI
-298 LGRENVVEHHSQV
+298 LGQENVVEHHSQV
-311 SHELSEDAD
+311 SYELSENAD

-413 LEYSKKENV
+413 LEYSKKESV

-490 MCPIHRKQKLDEI
+490 MCPVHRKQKLDEI

-615 GVMAAS
+615 GVITAS

-626 GCILPFEWI
+626 GCGLPFEWI

-647 TVYIPIGEGKEL
+647 AVYIPIGEGKEL

-722 TDGGNALFG
+722 VDGGNALFN

>member
-1 MPNVIKKH
+1 M
-9 SAFDGGINLDIYL
+9 NLNMLL
-22 AHGATEQHP
+22 AHGATDEHP

-36 EAHLE
+36 EAHLK
-41 GTGAMAERF
+41 GTGELAETF

-62 CGLAHDTGKY
+62 CGLAHDIGKY

-98 IKAAV
+98 IKAAF

-118 GHKKADTTESQTFF
+118 GHKDADTTESQTFF
-132 GRMLRAEQG
+132 GRKLRAEQG
-141 GIPDYCKNW
+141 GIPDYRKNW
-150 DGHIALP
+150 NGHIALP
-157 QDYFRPSGGG
+157 QDYFRPSGRG

-182 DADYIDAETFMNGDA
+182 DADYIDTETFMNGDA

-203 PLSALY
+203 PLSALC

-264 FALGHAVANSMRR
+264 FALNHAVANSMKR

-292 EVFRGI
+292 KVFRDI
-298 LGRENVVEHHSQV
+298 LGQENVVEHHSQV

-413 LEYSKKENV
+413 LEYSKKESV

-490 MCPIHRKQKLDEI
+490 MCPVHRKQKLDEI

-584 TVRDWTQPNTTST
+584 AVRDWIQPNNIQT
-597 IERYFKAYRDF
+597 IECYFKAYRDL

-615 GVMAAS
+615 EIMKAIK
-621 EKGIS
+621 EGIS
-626 GCILPFEWI
+626 GCQLPFKQI
-635 AKEFKLIDQNTF
+635 AERFRLIDENTF
-647 TVYIPIGEGKEL
+647 TVYISVGEGKEL
-659 VSRLREGERSRGLY
+659 ISRLREGERSRELY
-673 RRAGMYSVSV
+673 RKAGMYSVSI
-683 YQNQFDSLINAG
+683 YENHFNALINAG
-695 AAEPFGEDAAFL
+695 AAEPFGDDAAIL
-707 TDCSLYSDEKGLSTD
+707 TDLSLYSDEKGLATD
-722 TDGGNALFG
+722 VRDGSALFN

>member
-1 MPNVIKKH
+1 MNM
-9 SAFDGGINLDIYL
+9 LL
-22 AHGATEQHP
+22 AHGATDEHP

-36 EAHLE
+36 EAHLK
-41 GTGAMAERF
+41 GTGELAETF

-62 CGLAHDTGKY
+62 CGLAHDIGKY

-98 IKAAV
+98 IKAAF

-118 GHKKADTTESQTFF
+118 GHKDADTTESQTFF
-132 GRMLRAEQG
+132 GRKLRAEQG
-141 GIPDYCKNW
+141 GIPDYRKNW
-150 DGHIALP
+150 NGHIALP
-157 QDYFRPSGGG
+157 QDYFRPSGRG

-182 DADYIDAETFMNGDA
+182 DADYIDTETFMNGDA

-203 PLSALY
+203 PLSALC

-264 FALGHAVANSMRR
+264 FALNHAVANSMKR

-292 EVFRGI
+292 KVFRDI
-298 LGRENVVEHHSQV
+298 LGQENVVEHHSQV

-413 LEYSKKENV
+413 LEYSKKESV

-490 MCPIHRKQKLDEI
+490 MCPVHRKQKLDEI

-584 TVRDWTQPNTTST
+584 AVRDWIQPNNIQT
-597 IERYFKAYRDF
+597 IECYFKAYRDL

-615 GVMAAS
+615 EIMKAIK
-621 EKGIS
+621 EGIS
-626 GCILPFEWI
+626 GCQLPFKQI
-635 AKEFKLIDQNTF
+635 AERFRLIDENTF
-647 TVYIPIGEGKEL
+647 TVYISVGEGKEL
-659 VSRLREGERSRGLY
+659 ISRLREGERSRELY
-673 RRAGMYSVSV
+673 RKAGMYSVSI
-683 YQNQFDSLINAG
+683 YENHFNALINAG
-695 AAEPFGEDAAFL
+695 AAEPFGDDAAIL
-707 TDCSLYSDEKGLSTD
+707 TDLSLYSDEKGLATD
-722 TDGGNALFG
+722 VRDGSALFN